1 MRIKRLFIATT
12 FLATLTSSIA
22 YGHPNDVSKTE
33 EKVLGDANSDGSV
46 NAADIVEI
54 VNYIMG
60 KPFEKFDA
68 DAADTNR
75 DGTINVADIVL
86 ITAHIMG
93 TINLNTESGINV
105 SITDWNKD
113 SKDNGGTAK

>member
-1 MRIKRLFIATT
+1 MYCYDSPEYVKDMGTPDRLKAVTADMLNGVVSGRSLKQRQRAV
-12 FLATLTSSIA
+12 FL
-22 YGHPNDVSKTE
+22 D
-33 EKVLGDANSDGSV
+33 
-46 NAADIVEI
+46 
-54 VNYIMG
+54 
-60 KPFEKFDA
+60 
-68 DAADTNR
+68 R

-113 SKDNGGTAK
+113 SKDNGGTAE